1 MSGDASDCLGSHF
14 CLPPSLKGRS
24 LQMTSNSSGR
34 TSFIRLSTSQPGVKR
49 RWRSSEKL
57 AANMERDTGML
68 SPKKSG
74 WVEGG
79 GLNLFSFC
87 HCTHFFSSPSVSV
100 PQMGRTAF
108 MCLQT
113 YQRFVSKTVKRSKW
127 TPDEDNQLRELVE
140 KMRIGN
146 FIPYTQSNHHTE
158 LWNASMSQTRCQFYV
173 LHSLFVS
180 QSVTSWRAGSP
191 VS

>member
-87 HCTHFFSSPSVSV
+87 HCTHFFFITFCLCSSDGKDSLHVSPDV
-100 PQMGRTAF
+100 PAL
-108 MCLQT
+108 CL
-113 YQRFVSKTVKRSKW
+113 
-127 TPDEDNQLRELVE
+127 EDSE
-140 KMRIGN
+140 
-146 FIPYTQSNHHTE
+146 TQ
-158 LWNASMSQTRCQFYV
+158 QV
-173 LHSLFVS
+173 D
-180 QSVTSWRAGSP
+180 P
-191 VS
+191 